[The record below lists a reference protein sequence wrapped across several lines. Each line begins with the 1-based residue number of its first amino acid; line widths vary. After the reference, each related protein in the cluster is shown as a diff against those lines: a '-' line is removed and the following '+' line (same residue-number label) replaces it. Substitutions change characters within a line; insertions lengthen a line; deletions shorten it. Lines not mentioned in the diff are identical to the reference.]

1 MPFVLHW
8 FVYVE
13 QNYKKILLTHMDL
26 NKVLL
31 VGRLTAD
38 PQVRTTPGGQSVATI
53 GVATNRV
60 WNDKNNQRQEE
71 TEFHNVV
78 LWGRQAEI
86 AGQYLKK
93 GAMVLIEGRLKTRAW
108 TDKNGQQRRT
118 TEVMAERMQ
127 LGPRPQGQGGGNFG
141 GGGNSFGAGQSGGSG
156 SSGAPS
162 FDSAP
167 AQPSGPSSGVDKAAE
182 EEIPVI
188 SLDDEEEIK
197 AEDIPF

>member
-1 MPFVLHW
+1 
-8 FVYVE
+8 
-13 QNYKKILLTHMDL
+13 MDL

-31 VGRLTAD
+31 VGRVTAD

-60 WNDKNNQRQEE
+60 WMDRNNQRQEE

-93 GAMVLIEGRLKTRAW
+93 GAMVLIEGRLRTRSW
-108 TDKNGQQRRT
+108 TDKTGQQRRT

-127 LGPRPQGQGGGNFG
+127 LGPRPAGGVGGGTPQGGGQGGS
-141 GGGNSFGAGQSGGSG
+141 NSWQGGAGNGSKPASG
-156 SSGAPS
+156 SSQGI
-162 FDSAP
+162 
-167 AQPSGPSSGVDKAAE
+167 DKPEE
-182 EEIPVI
+182 EEIPII
-188 SLDDEEEIK
+188 SLDEENEIK
-197 AEDIPF
+197 PEDIPF

>member
-1 MPFVLHW
+1 
-8 FVYVE
+8 
-13 QNYKKILLTHMDL
+13 MDL
-26 NKVLL
+26 NKVML
-31 VGRLTAD
+31 VGRVTAD

-93 GAMVLIEGRLKTRAW
+93 GAMVLIEGRMKTRAW

-127 LGPRPQGQGGGNFG
+127 LGPRPQGQGGSGQGGGFAGGGGNFG
-141 GGGNSFGAGQSGGSG
+141 GGQNSGQG
-156 SSGAPS
+156 SSAAPNFNS
-162 FDSAP
+162 GQ
-167 AQPSGPSSGVDKAAE
+167 AQPSQGVDKAAE

>member
-1 MPFVLHW
+1 
-8 FVYVE
+8 
-13 QNYKKILLTHMDL
+13 MDL
-26 NKVLL
+26 NKVML
-31 VGRLTAD
+31 VGRVTAD

-71 TEFHNVV
+71 VEFHSVV

-127 LGPRPQGQGGGNFG
+127 LGPRPMGQGGGGQGGGFG
-141 GGGNSFGAGQSGGSG
+141 GGGSFGGGQSSGGS
-156 SSGAPS
+156 SSVPS

-167 AQPSGPSSGVDKAAE
+167 AQPSGPSAGVDKAAE